1 LREYIFF
8 VIAGLA
14 ILGTLLFLWARSEA
28 GALVIDR
35 FKPRIPVIGNIWLK
49 AQIAQFVRTLSTL
62 LAGGSPLVNALDTSA
77 DAMGSKLISTSV
89 RKAVAQV
96 REGTPLHTA
105 LLETHVMP
113 DLALEMI
120 EVGEASGALA
130 PMLTSVAEFYE
141 QEVDLKLTAIL
152 AWVEPAILV
161 IMAAVIAFIL
171 IALYLPMFSLT
182 AGTVQG

>member
-1 LREYIFF
+1 ML
-8 VIAGLA
+8 
-14 ILGTLLFLWARSEA
+14 
-28 GALVIDR
+28 DR
-35 FKPRIPVIGNIWLK
+35 LKPRVPIVGNIWLK

-62 LAGGSPLVNALDTSA
+62 LAGGSPLVTALDTAA

-89 RKAVAQV
+89 RKAAAQV
-96 REGTPLHTA
+96 REGKPLHTTLA
-105 LLETHVMP
+105 ETKVMP
-113 DLALEMI
+113 ELALEMI